1 MCLSAFSEC
10 PYERL
15 DSPVLMLPI
24 ESDLDWGFL
33 FGFFSQELIHTW
45 NSSQGL
51 GCSERWLGGTRPVLS
66 GKTRLP
72 THVAAPMHSK
82 PETSWKPWALQVL
95 PACFAYSQLT

>member
-1 MCLSAFSEC
+1 MFSEC

-15 DSPVLMLPI
+15 DSPVLMLSI
-24 ESDLDWGFL
+24 ESDLDWGSL
-33 FGFFSQELIHTW
+33 FFSQELTHIW

-51 GCSERWLGGTRPVLS
+51 CCSEWWLGGTRPALS

-72 THVAAPMHSK
+72 IHVTVPMHSK

-95 PACFAYSQLT
+95 AACLLCI